1 MRAKLARWLP
11 GLALLLAYDRRW
23 FGRDLA
29 AGMSVA
35 AVALPVGIAYASLA
49 GVPAQAGIY
58 AATFPLFAYALFGSS
73 RQLMIGPDAATCIM
87 VAASLAPL
95 AAGDP
100 ERYVALVPV
109 LTLITG
115 CFYLGAGFAKLG
127 FIASFLSQPILTGY
141 LNGIALIIIVGQLP
155 KLLGYPSTAGAFLPQ
170 LAELASQI
178 GRSHWPTVGL
188 GLALLV
194 VLVGLRRGFPSL
206 PAALV
211 VVALGIVAVYALG
224 LDRHGVHLTGLV
236 PAGLPAFGFAVFDPE
251 TYRSLVRDAAGIM
264 LISFTSGVLTAKSF
278 AQRNRYDIDANQELK
293 AFGAGNIA
301 AALAQGFPVTGA
313 DSRTAV
319 NNATRGQT
327 QLVGIIAAVA
337 MLLVLFFLTEPLALV
352 PTTAL
357 AAVILVSAAGLFDF
371 LGLRMLW
378 TMTWREGLISI
389 ITTLGVLV
397 LGVLQGVVL
406 AVSLSLLWM
415 LAMAL
420 RPGDAVLGRVE
431 GLKGFHSKT
440 DYPEARTVPGLI
452 LYRFNANIVF
462 YNVDYFRE
470 RVLRLVR
477 RGTTPPR
484 WVVVDL
490 APVNIIDAT
499 ALERF
504 DALREELAKDG
515 ITLALAAAKRQLI
528 QAFNARYVAVR
539 RAQHSTRMFPTL
551 KAAVQAFEEENPDV
565 TAP

>member
-1 MRAKLARWLP
+1 MPAR
-11 GLALLLAYDRRW
+11 LLAYDRRW

-49 GVPAQAGIY
+49 GVPAQTGIY

-115 CFYLGAGFAKLG
+115 CFYLAAGFAKLG

-155 KLLGYPSTAGAFLPQ
+155 KLLGYPSEAGEALPRLPSAAATGREP
-170 LAELASQI
+170 LAD
-178 GRSHWPTVGL
+178 GRPRSRAPGRP
-188 GLALLV
+188 
-194 VLVGLRRGFPSL
+194 RRVAPPRPSRL

-224 LDRHGVHLTGLV
+224 LDRQGVHLTGPV
-236 PAGLPAFGFAVFDPE
+236 PAGLPTLGFAVFDPE
-251 TYRSLVRDAAGIM
+251 TYRSLFGDAAGIM

-357 AAVILVSAAGLFDF
+357 AAVILVSTVGLFD
-371 LGLRMLW
+371 LAGLRNL
-378 TMTWREGLISI
+378 
-389 ITTLGVLV
+389 
-397 LGVLQGVVL
+397 
-406 AVSLSLLWM
+406 
-415 LAMAL
+415 
-420 RPGDAVLGRVE
+420 
-431 GLKGFHSKT
+431 
-440 DYPEARTVPGLI
+440 
-452 LYRFNANIVF
+452 
-462 YNVDYFRE
+462 
-470 RVLRLVR
+470 
-477 RGTTPPR
+477 
-484 WVVVDL
+484 
-490 APVNIIDAT
+490 
-499 ALERF
+499 
-504 DALREELAKDG
+504 DG
-515 ITLALAAAKRQLI
+515 
-528 QAFNARYVAVR
+528 
-539 RAQHSTRMFPTL
+539 
-551 KAAVQAFEEENPDV
+551 
-565 TAP
+565 